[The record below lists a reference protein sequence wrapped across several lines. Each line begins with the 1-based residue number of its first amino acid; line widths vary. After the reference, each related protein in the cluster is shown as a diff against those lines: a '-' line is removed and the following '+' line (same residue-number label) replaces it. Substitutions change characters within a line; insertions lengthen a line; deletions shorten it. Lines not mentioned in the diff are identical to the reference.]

1 MALNRPIL
9 RLLIALALCLQS
21 SLAMA
26 HCLVLAR
33 ASASFEVLI
42 CTADGLV
49 SVDLGHHD
57 GTTDHDHADGPVT
70 CPACLAPAQFVL
82 AAPPELPLPQVLPAP
97 VPELRIVA
105 APPPPA
111 RAPPYRP
118 TGPPALS

>member
-9 RLLIALALCLQS
+9 RLLLALALCLQS

-26 HCLVLAR
+26 HCLRLTGGDTPFHVT
-33 ASASFEVLI
+33 I
-42 CTADGLV
+42 CTAEGLV
-49 SVDLGHHD
+49 QVDLGGGD
-57 GTTDHDHADGPVT
+57 AAPQGDAQHAVPP
-70 CPACLAPAQFVL
+70 CPFCQAPAQFVL
-82 AAPPELPLPQVLPAP
+82 DDPPSLPLPRLVALAVEAPPA
-97 VPELRIVA
+97 LA